1 MTPGPEKE
9 TTPGLYKGELEEP
22 EPEPELAAAL
32 VLLYILPREE
42 KFLGLQT
49 LHGENLGSCLI

>member
-22 EPEPELAAAL
+22 EPDLQ
-32 VLLYILPREE
+32 LPFDSCIFSPR
-42 KFLGLQT
+42 
-49 LHGENLGSCLI
+49 GEVCRT

>member
-22 EPEPELAAAL
+22 EPELAAAL
-32 VLLYILPREE
+32 VLLYVLPREE
-42 KFLGLQT
+42 KFGRT
-49 LHGENLGSCLI
+49 LNPAC